1 MNSLKTGLL
10 NLGLVL
16 PPGYLWRCSH
26 AVLEAEPCQITTQS
40 SRETQGPDDHEDSL
54 WLTLQ
59 ERLSSWK
66 PYPKRF
72 GVREIERGKM

>member
-54 WLTLQ
+54 VDLTGEIIILETLSQ
-59 ERLSSWK
+59 EIWSQRNR
-66 PYPKRF
+66 KR
-72 GVREIERGKM
+72 